1 MPTGITSLTF
11 SEKPYLTTAE
21 YKSAPTAQQTS
32 NLVVGGNEAAQD
44 AELAAVILRASSFMD
59 EYLNQNLIA
68 TQIVE
73 TQRTRF
79 TPQGYIALHPNNN
92 PIIALVNFQYG
103 TDPNGLQTLQNP
115 ATAWFENSQIIIPL
129 SQLSATYT
137 SQGPLAFG
145 GSAAPYTQV
154 FTKYT
159 YVAGYANTVM
169 SAANAAA
176 TTITV
181 ADGTGFVAGQQY
193 RISDGA
199 KTETITVDSTYT
211 FGSGTIPLATPLTF
225 AHLDGAAI
233 GNMPA
238 AIKQACILLTTAFLK
253 VRGDSAMMMSMTQR
267 PVGQVVGSDLY
278 GSNIKLALDMI
289 DKYRRVR

>member
-1 MPTGITSLTF
+1 MTTGVTPLTF
-11 SEKPYLTTAE
+11 SEKSYITTAE

-59 EYLNQNLIA
+59 EYLNQNLVA
-68 TQIVE
+68 TQMVE
-73 TQRTRF
+73 QQRIRMNS
-79 TPQGYIALHPNNN
+79 QGYISLHPNNN
-92 PIIALVNFQYG
+92 PVLALVSFQYG
-103 TDPNGLQTLQNP
+103 SDPNNLQTLTDP
-115 ATAWFENSQIIIPL
+115 STAWFENSQVIIPL
-129 SQLSATYT
+129 SQLATTYT

-145 GSAAPYTQV
+145 GTSPFTQI

-159 YVAGYANTVM
+159 YIAGYVNTIAGAA
-169 SAANAAA
+169 SAGA
-176 TTITV
+176 TSITV
-181 ADGTGFVAGQQY
+181 TDGTGIIAGQQY
-193 RISDGA
+193 LITDGS
-199 KTETITVDSTYT
+199 KTERVTVANNYT
-211 FGSGTIPLATPLTF
+211 FGSTTVPLASALIYT
-225 AHLDGAAI
+225 HLAGASFS
-233 GNMPA
+233 NMPA

-278 GSNIKLALDMI
+278 GSNIKIALDMI

>member
-1 MPTGITSLTF
+1 MTTGITPLTF
-11 SEKPYLTTAE
+11 NEKSYITIAE

-59 EYLNQNLIA
+59 EYLNQNLVA
-68 TQIVE
+68 TQTVE
-73 TQRTRF
+73 TQRIRM
-79 TPQGYIALHPNNN
+79 TPQGYISLHPNNN
-92 PIIALVNFQYG
+92 PILALVSFQYG
-103 TDPNGLQTLQNP
+103 SDPNNLQTLTDP
-115 ATAWFENSQIIIPL
+115 STAWFENSQVIIPL
-129 SQLSATYT
+129 SQLATTYT

-145 GSAAPYTQV
+145 GTSPFTQI

-159 YVAGYANTVM
+159 YISGYVNTTAGAA
-169 SAANAAA
+169 SAGA

-181 ADGTGFVAGQQY
+181 TDGTGIIAGQQY
-193 RISDGA
+193 LLTDGS
-199 KTETITVDSTYT
+199 KTERVTVASNYT
-211 FGSGTIPLATPLTF
+211 FGSTTVPLVSALAYT
-225 AHLDGAAI
+225 HLAGASFS
-233 GNMPA
+233 NMPG

-278 GSNIKLALDMI
+278 GSNIKIALDMI

>member
-1 MPTGITSLTF
+1 MTTGITPLTF
-11 SEKPYLTTAE
+11 NEKSYITTAE

-59 EYLNQNLIA
+59 EYLNQNLVA
-68 TQIVE
+68 TQMVE
-73 TQRTRF
+73 TQRIRMNS
-79 TPQGYIALHPNNN
+79 QGYISLHPNNN
-92 PIIALVNFQYG
+92 PILALIAFQYG
-103 TDPNGLQTLQNP
+103 SDPNNLQTLTDP
-115 ATAWFENSQIIIPL
+115 STAWFENSQVIIPL
-129 SQLSATYT
+129 SQLATTYT

-145 GSAAPYTQV
+145 GTSPFTQI

-159 YVAGYANTVM
+159 YIAGYVNTIAG
-169 SAANAAA
+169 AANAGA
-176 TTITV
+176 TSITV
-181 ADGTGFVAGQQY
+181 TDATGIIAGQQY
-193 RISDGA
+193 LITDGS
-199 KTETITVDSTYT
+199 KTERVTVASNYT
-211 FGSGTIPLATPLTF
+211 FGSTTVPLASALLYT
-225 AHLDGAAI
+225 HLAGASFS
-233 GNMPA
+233 NMPA

-278 GSNIKLALDMI
+278 GSNIKIALDMI

>member
-1 MPTGITSLTF
+1 MATGITPLTF
-11 SEKPYLTTAE
+11 SEKSYITTAE

-59 EYLNQNLIA
+59 EYLNQNLVA
-68 TQIVE
+68 TQTVE
-73 TQRTRF
+73 TQRIRM
-79 TPQGYIALHPNNN
+79 TPQGYISLHPNNN
-92 PIIALVNFQYG
+92 PILALVSFQYG
-103 TDPNGLQTLQNP
+103 SDPNNLQTLTDP
-115 ATAWFENSQIIIPL
+115 STAWFENSQVIIPL
-129 SQLSATYT
+129 SQLATTYT

-145 GSAAPYTQV
+145 GTSPYTQI

-159 YVAGYANTVM
+159 YISGYVNTITG
-169 SAANAAA
+169 AANAGA
-176 TTITV
+176 TSITV
-181 ADGTGFVAGQQY
+181 SDGTGIIAGQQY
-193 RISDGA
+193 LITDGS
-199 KTETITVDSTYT
+199 KTERVTVASNYTLGSTT
-211 FGSGTIPLATPLTF
+211 VPLTS
-225 AHLDGAAI
+225 ALAYTHLAGASFS
-233 GNMPA
+233 NMPG

-278 GSNIKLALDMI
+278 GSNIKIALDMI

>member
-1 MPTGITSLTF
+1 MTTGITPLTF
-11 SEKPYLTTAE
+11 SEKSYITTAE

-59 EYLNQNLIA
+59 EYLNQNLVA
-68 TQIVE
+68 TQTVE
-73 TQRTRF
+73 TQRIRM
-79 TPQGYIALHPNNN
+79 TPQGYISLHPNNN
-92 PIIALVNFQYG
+92 PILALVSFQYG
-103 TDPNGLQTLQNP
+103 SDPNNLQTLTDP
-115 ATAWFENSQIIIPL
+115 STAWFENSQVIIPL
-129 SQLSATYT
+129 SQLATTYT

-145 GSAAPYTQV
+145 GTSPFTQI

-159 YVAGYANTVM
+159 YIAGYVNTIAGAA
-169 SAANAAA
+169 SAGA
-176 TTITV
+176 TSITV
-181 ADGTGFVAGQQY
+181 TDGTGIIAGQQY
-193 RISDGA
+193 LITDGS
-199 KTETITVDSTYT
+199 KTERVTVASNYT
-211 FGSGTIPLATPLTF
+211 FGSTTVPLTS
-225 AHLDGAAI
+225 ALAYTHLAGASFS
-233 GNMPA
+233 NMPG

-278 GSNIKLALDMI
+278 GSNIKIALDMI

>member
-1 MPTGITSLTF
+1 MTTGITPLTF
-11 SEKPYLTTAE
+11 SEKSYITTAE

-59 EYLNQNLIA
+59 EYLNQNLVA
-68 TQIVE
+68 TQTVE
-73 TQRTRF
+73 TQRIRM
-79 TPQGYIALHPNNN
+79 TPQGYISLHPNNN
-92 PIIALVNFQYG
+92 PILALVSFQYG
-103 TDPNGLQTLQNP
+103 SDPNNLQTLTDP
-115 ATAWFENSQIIIPL
+115 STAWFENSQVIIPL
-129 SQLSATYT
+129 SQLATTYT

-145 GSAAPYTQV
+145 GTTPFAQI

-159 YVAGYANTVM
+159 YIAGYVNTIAGAA
-169 SAANAAA
+169 SAGA

-181 ADGTGFVAGQQY
+181 TDGTGIIAGQQY
-193 RISDGA
+193 LLTDGS
-199 KTETITVDSTYT
+199 KTERVTVASNYT
-211 FGSGTIPLATPLTF
+211 FGSTTVPLASALVYT
-225 AHLDGAAI
+225 HLAGASFS
-233 GNMPA
+233 NMPG

-278 GSNIKLALDMI
+278 GSNIKIALDMI

>member
-1 MPTGITSLTF
+1 MTTGITPLTF
-11 SEKPYLTTAE
+11 SEKSYITTAE

-59 EYLNQNLIA
+59 EYLNQNLVA
-68 TQIVE
+68 TQSIE
-73 TQRTRF
+73 TQRVRM
-79 TPQGYIALHPNNN
+79 TPQGYISLHPNNN
-92 PIIALVNFQYG
+92 PILALVSFQYG
-103 TDPNGLQTLQNP
+103 SDPNNLQTLTDP
-115 ATAWFENSQIIIPL
+115 STAWFENSQVIIPL
-129 SQLSATYT
+129 SQLATTYT

-145 GSAAPYTQV
+145 GTSPFTQI

-159 YVAGYANTVM
+159 YIAGYVNTIAGAA
-169 SAANAAA
+169 SAGA

-181 ADGTGFVAGQQY
+181 TDGTGIIAGQQY
-193 RISDGA
+193 LLTDGS
-199 KTETITVDSTYT
+199 KTERVTVASNYT
-211 FGSGTIPLATPLTF
+211 FGSTTVPLTS
-225 AHLDGAAI
+225 ALAYTHLAGASFS
-233 GNMPA
+233 NMPG

-278 GSNIKLALDMI
+278 GSNIKIALDMI